1 MPIDLSLP
9 PWGVK
14 GDWSDNGSA
23 IQEAADFYG
32 IGNGVQPDNGG
43 SIGET
48 LMLPAGSIV
57 SGPITLPYGVA
68 LQGVADYGSSLIA
81 NSSVTGEIDFVRG
94 GDPNSPYSTF
104 GGALRHMKI
113 HCSKT
118 AEASPSVAAVRM
130 TSVQDGLILDH
141 VRIYGHKRRWLVCEK
156 GQGGA
161 SIISLRQVTGNTDVA
176 GLPGCT
182 FDYGEG
188 TMIEVDGL
196 EPSGARVDPSD
207 ENSPPIAGTI
217 GVLMKGGFAEFK
229 RFHPELLESGM
240 IINLTPRPNSNYTA
254 SFCDVDF
261 AQGSD
266 TVRDLF
272 VVSNNQA
279 QAGRIRLANVARNG
293 LTRHTVYNGQS
304 GANPIDTDI
313 IDPVRL

>member
-9 PWGVK
+9 PWNVR

-23 IQEAADFYG
+23 IQDAADFYG
-32 IGNGVQPDNGG
+32 QGNGVQPDNGG

-68 LQGVADYGSSLIA
+68 LEGVADYGSSLIA
-81 NSSVTGEIDFVRG
+81 NPSVTGEIDFVRG

-104 GGALRHMKI
+104 GGALRHMKV

-118 AEASPSVAAVRM
+118 QEASPSVVAVRM
-130 TSVQDGLILDH
+130 TSVQDGLIMDH
-141 VRIYGHKRRWLVCEK
+141 VRIYGHKRRWLACEK

-161 SIISLRQVTGNTDVA
+161 SIISLRQVTGNTGVA

-188 TMIEVDGL
+188 TMIYVDGL

-207 ENSPPIAGTI
+207 GNSPAIPGTI
-217 GVLMKGGFAEFK
+217 GVLMKGGFAEFR
-229 RFHPELLESGM
+229 RFHPELLEVGM
-240 IINLTPRPNSNYTA
+240 QINMATSKC
-254 SFCDVDF
+254 FCDVNF
-261 AQGSD
+261 ATGGPGVS
-266 TVRDLF
+266 TLF
-272 VVSNNQA
+272 VVNNNPA
-279 QAGRIRLANVARNG
+279 QLGRIRLANIQRNG
-293 LTRHTVYNGQS
+293 VTGNIVTNGQS
-304 GANPIDTDI
+304 GANPITNDI
-313 IDPVRL
+313 IDPIRL